1 MARPDDEY
9 EDDTLPQGRE
19 RLAGG
24 AQRPPRRERNVRGGD
39 AAGRAGFVSSFLT
52 GQFGTRGLMILALA
66 GAVLLLV
73 IGGVWN
79 WVVGRHPAGVPVIG
93 PPPYAVKDRPA
104 DPGGMMIMGDDT
116 TKSDVTGRGA
126 VHLAPPPEQPD
137 AGLLAGRL
145 DQPATNGEEKV
156 AASDATA
163 HKEGE
168 ASSLSETKPPSGA
181 DNAEAPPMDGET
193 KTEAKQ
199 EAVKAPAAQTSA
211 VQEGELPPPAKVA
224 PLPPAIPD
232 NAAGQGKEAKAAQA
246 EAPAPASA
254 TLYEVQLA
262 ALQNEAQA
270 RQEWAHLRNRLP
282 DLLGG
287 REPILRTVERDGKH
301 FIRLRVGGF
310 ADRAAARQ
318 FCVKLHAQAQACAV
332 VTN

>member
-9 EDDTLPQGRE
+9 EDDTPPQGRE
-19 RLAGG
+19 RLAGR
-24 AQRPPRRERNVRGGD
+24 AQRPSRKERGPRDGD
-39 AAGRAGFVSSFLT
+39 AAGRAGFVSSLLT
-52 GQFGTRGLMILALA
+52 GQSGTRGLMILAVA
-66 GAVLLLV
+66 GAALLLV

-79 WVVGRHPAGVPVIG
+79 WVVGSHPAGVPVIG

-145 DQPATNGEEKV
+145 DQPATNGEEKAT
-156 AASDATA
+156 AANTTA

-211 VQEGELPPPAKVA
+211 VQEGELPPPA
-224 PLPPAIPD
+224 
-232 NAAGQGKEAKAAQA
+232 AQD

-270 RQEWAHLRNRLP
+270 RQEWAHLRSRLP